1 MSIDP
6 NILTVSAF
14 HICCRIIQV
23 TDPMSLVD
31 ISKGLINEYIN
42 RRGTGCRGEE
52 SAPFSQTFDFRARD
66 GQRHAMCQDN
76 FDRDHERRCFAPGFS
91 RAAS

>member
-66 GQRHAMCQDN
+66 GQRHAIV
-76 FDRDHERRCFAPGFS
+76 S
-91 RAAS
+91 RQF